1 MGLHRR
7 RHCRLPALALCST
20 SASVASDLEKGGHRV
35 SLNKR
40 GKVWWIDFTTP
51 SGERI
56 RCTARTGDK
65 TQAQELHDKLKADA
79 WRVCTLGEKPK
90 RTWDEAAYKWLIE
103 SQHKATHEEDKAKI
117 RWLQSFFRGRLLTE
131 IDREFIGRV
140 GSIKAEQSSYSTANR
155 YLALIQAILRKAA
168 YEWEWIDKPPKVKL
182 FREAKRRIRWITP
195 EQAQTLLGE
204 LPAHQRDVVLFA
216 LATGLRQSNVIE
228 LEWSQVDLA
237 RGVAWIHA
245 DQAKGR
251 RDIHVSLSSLAL
263 EVLRR
268 QVGKHA
274 LRVFTYQRNP
284 IAWANTRAW
293 RKALKRAGIAD
304 FRWHD
309 LRHTWASWLVQHG
322 TPLYVVQEMGAWE
335 SSEMVRRYAHLA
347 PAHLA
352 KHAEVVAGILN
363 GTSVGR

>member
-1 MGLHRR
+1 M
-7 RHCRLPALALCST
+7 
-20 SASVASDLEKGGHRV
+20 
-35 SLNKR
+35 SLFKR
-40 GKVWWIDFTTP
+40 GRVWWIDFTTP

-56 RCTARTGDK
+56 RDSARTKDK
-65 TQAQELHDKLKADA
+65 AQAQELHDKLKSDA

-117 RWLQSFFRGRLLTE
+117 RWLQTFFRGRLLME
-131 IDREFIGRV
+131 IDREFIGKV
-140 GSIKAEQSSYSTANR
+140 GSIKAEQSSQSTANR
-155 YLALIQAILRKAA
+155 YLALIRAILRKAA
-168 YEWEWIDKPPKVKL
+168 YDWEWIDKPPKVKL
-182 FREAKRRIRWITP
+182 YREAKRRIRWITP
-195 EQAQTLLGE
+195 AQAQTLLGE
-204 LPAHQRDVVLFA
+204 LPKHQQDVVLFA

-263 EVLRR
+263 AVLRR
-268 QVGKHA
+268 QVGKHES
-274 LRVFTYQRNP
+274 RVFTYQGNP

-293 RKALKRAGIAD
+293 RNALKRAGIAD

-322 TPLYVVQEMGAWE
+322 TPLYVVQEMGAWQ
-335 SSEMVRRYAHLA
+335 SAEMVRRYAHLA
-347 PAHLA
+347 PAQLVQ
-352 KHAEVVAGILN
+352 HAEIVADILS
-363 GTSVGR
+363 GTTAAQQPERVTATGG